1 MSEVITPVTVIGDSA
16 IGGTATVDSGDI
28 AVVAGNLSSIDIVSN
43 NITSVVT
50 DANNITSI
58 NTVAA
63 SNTQVVNV
71 SNNMTKVQTV
81 YDKLGELNRY
91 YTTFIGTSATD
102 PTLRLDGS
110 AVQTGDLYYST
121 SMPGMKVKTAS
132 GWEAAGSG
140 ISGTFKFSAGS
151 VSAPSITTFGDED
164 TGVYFPAANTT
175 ALTTNGV
182 ARLSV
187 GPTGTI
193 TISGD
198 TQLNTLSASGSSQL
212 GSLSVSGNTQLNTL
226 SYSTLTASP
235 VHNFVDASAVAGFDV
250 DKKLVSLGSTGTG
263 SVVLS
268 NAPRMHGTTTVS
280 ALTSIGAI
288 TGNVTGNITGNVTG
302 NVSGSAGSCTGNA
315 ATATALATGRTIG
328 ITGDVSYTSGS
339 FDGTGNVTGTATL
352 ATTGVSAGS
361 YGSTSAIPSITVD
374 AKGRVTSISNNAITV
389 AAGAVGGGTDR
400 IFWENDQVV
409 TTSYTLTSNK
419 NAVTAGPISVNTGVT
434 VTIPTGGVWTVV

>member
-1 MSEVITPVTVIGDSA
+1 
-16 IGGTATVDSGDI
+16 
-28 AVVAGNLSSIDIVSN
+28 
-43 NITSVVT
+43 
-50 DANNITSI
+50 
-58 NTVAA
+58 
-63 SNTQVVNV
+63 
-71 SNNMTKVQTV
+71 
-81 YDKLGELNRY
+81 
-91 YTTFIGTSATD
+91 
-102 PTLRLDGS
+102 
-110 AVQTGDLYYST
+110 
-121 SMPGMKVKTAS
+121 
-132 GWEAAGSG
+132 
-140 ISGTFKFSAGS
+140 
-151 VSAPSITTFGDED
+151 
-164 TGVYFPAANTT
+164 
-175 ALTTNGV
+175 
-182 ARLSV
+182 
-187 GPTGTI
+187 
-193 TISGD
+193 
-198 TQLNTLSASGSSQL
+198 
-212 GSLSVSGNTQLNTL
+212 LNTL

-263 SVVLS
+263 SVVLN
-268 NAPRMHGTTTVS
+268 NAPRMYGTTTVT